1 MVVCVGRIDNGAGAY
16 LTSVYGIVMITPRS
30 KHVDVEGTRLRK

>member
-1 MVVCVGRIDNGAGAY
+1 MVVCVGRIDNGGRAY
-16 LTSVYGIVMITPRS
+16 LTSVYCIVMIMLRS